1 MADILIDTRDLAV
14 GYGDRPLISHIA
26 LQIRRG
32 RIMTLIGPNG
42 AGKST
47 ILKSI
52 IRQLKPVC
60 GAVYLEGRD
69 MARVTDAEAARRMS
83 VVMTER
89 IRPEL
94 MRCEDVA
101 ATGR

>member
-14 GYGDRPLISHIA
+14 GYGGRPLISHIA

-60 GAVYLEGRD
+60 GAVYLEGRG
-69 MARVTDAEAARRMS
+69 RR
-83 VVMTER
+83 
-89 IRPEL
+89 
-94 MRCEDVA
+94 
-101 ATGR
+101 